1 MNLLLKKILF
11 VLAIALFFSSDL
23 KAQLYIDWQQ
33 CYGGLEFDEPAGFAT
48 TNDGFIIEGWSDLGS
63 GMISCGTQGING
75 TWTIRINEN
84 LNIVNQE
91 CNQDCRYHGIFNAK
105 DNDNEYYYF
114 GKKGFP
120 ATGNAG
126 LAIMRGDGELNVI
139 WERLLGCEDHFL
151 PYSLSGVATDDGGIV
166 CTAIHGEWACGDV
179 SQYYGSSDIWVVKLD
194 KNGNLE
200 WETTIGTD
208 GSEGDATIATAKDG
222 GLYIV
227 CDADNQF
234 VSGSIESC
242 VHSGGYVDG
251 ILVKMNANGEV
262 EWNRCY
268 GGNKNDSFSNVI
280 ELPDGYLLGGISSS
294 SDGDLQGAGYHPGHW
309 YGQPHMPLT
318 SDIWLLRT
326 DLDGNVLWSKCYGG
340 TKDEQI
346 VKVFLNED
354 GGFTVF
360 GTTMSLDGD
369 SQSANNLKP
378 AWNLEIGNKLW
389 VFRTDSN
396 GNLLWERAIGTQ
408 TESHEYLEDVIK
420 HSDREYTIL
429 GQADSSGGEMPC
441 GDYDCTNDTAYL
453 MNSYSNYWVLHV
465 TDTVDYTTLQVLEQL
480 LPHEKTVQV
489 YPNPCNSTVRIVLP
503 KKASIEK
510 VQIYNAIGQ
519 LVNTGKGENEINVKD
534 LAEGVYLLRITDEKG
549 INYTE
554 RIIITR

>member
-1 MNLLLKKILF
+1 MKTTRILTLI
-11 VLAIALFFSSDL
+11 VLMMMGGTM
-23 KAQLYIDWQQ
+23 KAQLRIDWQQ
-33 CYGGLEFDEPAGFAT
+33 CYGGLEFDEPAGFAS

-75 TWTIRINEN
+75 TWTIRIDEN

-139 WERLLGCEDHFL
+139 WERLLGCEDHFF
-151 PYSLSGVATDDGGIV
+151 PYSLSGVATDDGGVV
-166 CTAIHGEWACGDV
+166 CTAIHAEWACGDV

-280 ELPDGYLLGGISSS
+280 ELPDGYLFGGHSSS
-294 SDGDLQGAGYHPGHW
+294 LDGDLQGAGYHPGHW

-408 TESHEYLEDVIK
+408 TESHEYLKDVIK
-420 HSDREYTIL
+420 HNDREYTIL

-441 GDYDCTNDTAYL
+441 GDYNCSNDTAYL
-453 MNSYSNYWVLHV
+453 MNSYSNYWVLHI
-465 TDTVDYTTLQVLEQL
+465 TDTVDYTTLQVPEWPRPLDEAIL
-480 LPHEKTVQV
+480 V
-489 YPNPCNSTVRIVLP
+489 YPNPTNGTVTIGGLGVAEVKVYNVL
-503 KKASIEK
+503 
-510 VQIYNAIGQ
+510 GQ
-519 LVNTGKGENEINVKD
+519 LVKTVQGTNEINISNLKQ
-534 LAEGVYLLRITDEKG
+534 GVYFVS
-549 INYTE
+549 
-554 RIIITR
+554 IITENKERFIRKIVKN

>member
-1 MNLLLKKILF
+1 METTKRIIMLCCLM
-11 VLAIALFFSSDL
+11 VLAATLQ
-23 KAQLYIDWQQ
+23 AQIRIDWQQ
-33 CYGGLEFDEPAGFAT
+33 CYGGLGFDEPAGFLPKD
-48 TNDGFIIEGWSDLGS
+48 NGYIILGVSDLGS
-63 GMISCGTQGING
+63 GMIACGDQGSTGAWVIEIDENHEIVNQDCFQG
-75 TWTIRINEN
+75 YHGILKAKDMDGYYFYGKKVFPSTGNPGILVVRTDDN
-84 LNIVNQE
+84 LNI
-91 CNQDCRYHGIFNAK
+91 
-105 DNDNEYYYF
+105 
-114 GKKGFP
+114 
-120 ATGNAG
+120 
-126 LAIMRGDGELNVI
+126 I
-139 WERLLGCEDHFL
+139 WERTLGCEEHYF
-151 PYSLSGVATDDGGIV
+151 PYSVHGAITDDGGIV
-166 CTAIHGEWACGDV
+166 CTTGKGIWACGDV
-179 SQYYGSSDIWVVKLD
+179 SQYFGGLDIWVAKLD
-194 KNGNLE
+194 RNGELE
-200 WETTIGTD
+200 WETTLGTSGDEMD
-208 GSEGDATIATAKDG
+208 GRVAIAEDG
-222 GLYIV
+222 GLYV
-227 CDADNQF
+227 FGDAANQ
-234 VSGSIESC
+234 SGNGSIENC
-242 VHSGGYVDG
+242 APSGYADG

-262 EWNRCY
+262 EWNRCH
-268 GGNKNDSFSNVI
+268 GGNKKDSFSNVI
-280 ELPDGYLLGGISSS
+280 ELPDGYLFGGHSSS
-294 SDGDLQGAGYHPGHW
+294 LDGDLQGAGYHPGHW
-309 YGQPHMPLT
+309 YGQSWMPLT

-465 TDTVDYTTLQVLEQL
+465 TDTVDYTTLQVPERL

-489 YPNPCNSTVRIVLP
+489 YPNPSNNKIRIVLP
-503 KKASIEK
+503 QEAIISEVKL
-510 VQIYNAIGQ
+510 YNVIGQ
-519 LVNTGKGENEINVKD
+519 LVKTEKGNEINVSG
-534 LAEGVYLLRITDEKG
+534 LAEGVYLLRVTTEDGKTFYEKVVK
-549 INYTE
+549 E
-554 RIIITR
+554 

>member
-1 MNLLLKKILF
+1 MKTTRILTLLALLL
-11 VLAIALFFSSDL
+11 VAGGTM
-23 KAQLYIDWQQ
+23 KAQLRIDWQQ
-33 CYGGLEFDEPAGFAT
+33 CYGGLEFDEPAGFAS
-48 TNDGFIIEGWSDLGS
+48 TNDGFIIEGWSDLGT

-75 TWTIRINEN
+75 TWTIRIDEN

-139 WERLLGCEDHFL
+139 WERLLGCEDHFF

-346 VKVFLNED
+346 VKVFLTED

-453 MNSYSNYWVLHV
+453 MNSYSNYWVLHI
-465 TDTVDYTTLQVLEQL
+465 TDTVDYTTLQVPEWPRPLDEVIL
-480 LPHEKTVQV
+480 V
-489 YPNPCNSTVRIVLP
+489 YPNPTNGTVTIGGLGVAEVKVYNVL
-503 KKASIEK
+503 
-510 VQIYNAIGQ
+510 GQ
-519 LVNTGKGENEINVKD
+519 LVKTVQGTNEINISNLKQ
-534 LAEGVYLLRITDEKG
+534 GVYFVS
-549 INYTE
+549 
-554 RIIITR
+554 IITENKERFIRKIIKN

>member
-1 MNLLLKKILF
+1 MNLLLKKTLF
-11 VLAIALFFSSDL
+11 VLVIVLLFSNNL

-33 CYGGLEFDEPAGFAT
+33 CYGGLGFDEPAGFAS
-48 TNDGFIIEGWSDLGS
+48 TNNGFIIEGWSELGS
-63 GMISCGTQGING
+63 GMVSCGTQGIKG
-75 TWTIRINEN
+75 TWTIRIDEN
-84 LNIVNQE
+84 LNIINQD

-105 DNDNEYYYF
+105 DNDNEFYYF

-120 ATGNAG
+120 STGNAG

-139 WERLLGCEDHFL
+139 WERLLGCEDHFF
-151 PYSLSGVATDDGGIV
+151 PYSLSGVATNDGGVV
-166 CTAIHGEWACGDV
+166 CTAMHGEWACGDV
-179 SQYYGSSDIWVVKLD
+179 SQYYGGSDIWVVKLD

-208 GSEGDATIATAKDG
+208 GSEGEGDVFIAEDG
-222 GLYIV
+222 GIYLV
-227 CDADNQF
+227 CDAYDQF

-242 VHSGGYVDG
+242 VHSDGYADG
-251 ILVKMNANGEV
+251 ILVKMSADGEV

-268 GGNKNDSFSNVI
+268 GGNKNDDVSNVI
-280 ELPDGYLLGGISSS
+280 ELSDGFLLGGISAS

-309 YGQPHMPLT
+309 YGQSWMPLT

-420 HSDREYTIL
+420 HNDREYTIL

-441 GDYDCTNDTAYL
+441 GDYNCTNDTAYL

-465 TDTVDYTTLQVLEQL
+465 TDTVDYTTLQVPEQ
-480 LPHEKTVQV
+480 PQPQEETAQI
-489 YPNPCNSTVRIVLP
+489 YPNPTNNKVWIVLP
-503 KKASIEK
+503 EDALVDEVKVYNVFGQVVKKE
-510 VQIYNAIGQ
+510 QG
-519 LVNTGKGENEINVKD
+519 TNEID
-534 LAEGVYLLRITDEKG
+534 LSGLVEGVYLLRIMDAEGKV
-549 INYTE
+549 YTN
-554 RIIITR
+554 RITKR

>member
-1 MNLLLKKILF
+1 MRTTRILTLI
-11 VLAIALFFSSDL
+11 VLMMMGGTM
-23 KAQLYIDWQQ
+23 KAQLRIDWQQ
-33 CYGGLEFDEPAGFAT
+33 CYGGLEFDEPAGFAS
-48 TNDGFIIEGWSDLGS
+48 TNDGFIIEGWSDLVS

-75 TWTIRINEN
+75 TWTIRIDEN

-105 DNDNEYYYF
+105 DNDSEFYYF

-120 ATGNAG
+120 STGNAG

-139 WERLLGCEDHFL
+139 WERLLGCEDHFF
-151 PYSLSGVATDDGGIV
+151 PYSLSGVATDDGGVV

-242 VHSGGYVDG
+242 VHSGGYTDG

-420 HSDREYTIL
+420 HNDREYTIL

-441 GDYDCTNDTAYL
+441 GDYNCTNDTAYL

-465 TDTVDYTTLQVLEQL
+465 TDTVDYTTLQVPER
-480 LPHEKTVQV
+480 PHPYEKTVQV
-489 YPNPCNSTVRIVLP
+489 YPNPTNNKVWIMLP
-503 KKASIEK
+503 EDTLVDEIR
-510 VQIYNAIGQ
+510 VYNVFGQ
-519 LVNTGKGENEINVKD
+519 VVKSVYETNEVSVSD
-534 LAEGVYLLRITDEKG
+534 MPEGVYLVRIVDSEGKIFMEKVMV
-549 INYTE
+549 
-554 RIIITR
+554 R

>member
-33 CYGGLEFDEPAGFAT
+33 CYGGLGFDEPAGFAS

-75 TWTIRINEN
+75 TWIIRINEN

-105 DNDNEYYYF
+105 DNDSEFYYF

-120 ATGNAG
+120 STGNAG

-139 WERLLGCEDHFL
+139 WERLLGCEDHFF
-151 PYSLSGVATDDGGIV
+151 PYSLSGVAADDGGVV

-234 VSGSIESC
+234 ESGSIESC
-242 VHSGGYVDG
+242 VHSGGYTDG

-280 ELPDGYLLGGISSS
+280 ELPNGYLLGGISSS

-420 HSDREYTIL
+420 HNDREYTIL

-441 GDYDCTNDTAYL
+441 GDYNCTNDTAYL
-453 MNSYSNYWVLHV
+453 MNSYSNYWVLHI
-465 TDTVDYTTLQVLEQL
+465 TDTVDYTTLQVPERPQ
-480 LPHEKTVQV
+480 PQEETVQV
-489 YPNPCNSTVRIVLP
+489 YPNPTNNKVWIVLP
-503 KKASIEK
+503 EDALVDEIR
-510 VQIYNAIGQ
+510 VYNVFGQ
-519 LVNTGKGENEINVKD
+519 VVKRVHGTNEVSVSD
-534 LAEGVYLLRITDEKG
+534 MPEGVYLLRIVDERGTNHTKRVT
-549 INYTE
+549 IA
-554 RIIITR
+554 R

>member
-75 TWTIRINEN
+75 TWTIRIDEN

>member
-1 MNLLLKKILF
+1 MKTTRIYALLALLL
-11 VLAIALFFSSDL
+11 VAGGTM
-23 KAQLYIDWQQ
+23 KAQLRIDWQQ
-33 CYGGLEFDEPAGFAT
+33 CYGGLEFDEPAGFAS
-48 TNDGFIIEGWSDLGS
+48 TNNGFIIEGWSELGS

-75 TWTIRINEN
+75 TWTIRIDEN

-139 WERLLGCEDHFL
+139 WERLLGCEDHFF

-268 GGNKNDSFSNVI
+268 GGNKNDSFSHVI
-280 ELPDGYLLGGISSS
+280 ELPDGYLFGGHSSS
-294 SDGDLQGAGYHPGHW
+294 LDGDLQGAGYHPGHW

-346 VKVFLNED
+346 VKVFLTED

-420 HSDREYTIL
+420 HSDREYTL
-429 GQADSSGGEMPC
+429 LAECGSSGGEMPC
-441 GDYDCTNDTAYL
+441 GDYNCTNDTAYL

-465 TDTVDYTTLQVLEQL
+465 TDTVDYTTLQVPEWPRPLDEAIL
-480 LPHEKTVQV
+480 V
-489 YPNPCNSTVRIVLP
+489 YPNPTNGTVTIGGLGVAEVKVYNVL
-503 KKASIEK
+503 
-510 VQIYNAIGQ
+510 GQ
-519 LVNTGKGENEINVKD
+519 LVKTVQGTNEINISNLKQ
-534 LAEGVYLLRITDEKG
+534 GVYFVS
-549 INYTE
+549 
-554 RIIITR
+554 IITENKERFIRKIVKN

>member
-1 MNLLLKKILF
+1 MKTTRILTLLALLL
-11 VLAIALFFSSDL
+11 VAGGTM
-23 KAQLYIDWQQ
+23 KAQLRIDWQQ
-33 CYGGLEFDEPAGFAT
+33 CYGGLEFDEPAGFAS
-48 TNDGFIIEGWSDLGS
+48 TNDGFIIEGWSDLGT

-105 DNDNEYYYF
+105 DNDNEFYYF

-139 WERLLGCEDHFL
+139 WERLLGCEDHFF
-151 PYSLSGVATDDGGIV
+151 PYSLSGVATDDGGVV
-166 CTAIHGEWACGDV
+166 CTAIHAEWACGDV

-222 GLYIV
+222 GLYVV

-242 VHSGGYVDG
+242 VHSGGYADG
-251 ILVKMNANGEV
+251 ILVKMSADGEV

-294 SDGDLQGAGYHPGHW
+294 SNDDLQGAGYHPGHW

-429 GQADSSGGEMPC
+429 GQADSSGGEIPC
-441 GDYDCTNDTAYL
+441 GDYNCTNDTAYL
-453 MNSYSNYWVLHV
+453 MNSYNNYWVLHV
-465 TDTVDYTTLQVLEQL
+465 TDTVDYTTWQVPEWPRPLDEAIL
-480 LPHEKTVQV
+480 V
-489 YPNPCNSTVRIVLP
+489 YPNPTNGTVTIGGLGVAEVKVYNVL
-503 KKASIEK
+503 
-510 VQIYNAIGQ
+510 GQ
-519 LVNTGKGENEINVKD
+519 LVKTVQGTNEINISNLKQ
-534 LAEGVYLLRITDEKG
+534 GVYFVS
-549 INYTE
+549 
-554 RIIITR
+554 IITENKERFIRKIAKN